1 MENIVIKTPRGRKK
15 IGPGQ
20 PVFIV
25 AEMSG
30 NHLGSYKRALKI
42 IDAAAEAGADA
53 IKLQTYTPDTITI
66 NCHNKY
72 FEIKKSKLWKG
83 YNLHDLYKEA
93 YMPWEWQPK
102 LKKYAEKRGLVLF
115 SFPLDVTAVDFLE
128 KMKVELYKVGSFEV
142 VDIPLLKR
150 IGQTKKPVII
160 SRGMSSLQELKL
172 AVKTLKDNGA
182 PQLIIL
188 QCVNAYPCNPAEM
201 NLKLIPD
208 IIRRFR
214 VISGLS
220 DHNLTNV
227 TAIAAV
233 ALGASVVEKHLTLSR
248 SDGGPDAAFSLQP
261 SEFKDLA
268 ESIRLTE
275 VALGKPKYTP
285 AKQEKE
291 SITFRKSLFA
301 VENIKAGDQ
310 LTEKNIRSIRPGYGL
325 APKYYDDVA
334 GKIAKVDIERG
345 TPLSWDLIEK

>member
-310 LTEKNIRSIRPGYGL
+310 LTEKNIRSNRPGYGL